1 MAARA
6 DVSIMITAKDNYSEA
21 IMKMQKTQTAFR
33 KDLKAMQKDLDNL
46 NKSKIQLKV
55 ALTQTKKELAE
66 AKKRFLELGD
76 AESRAAYMA
85 AEMNYDNVKANLD
98 AVSKSIRS
106 TQRDM
111 DNLTGAMS

>member
-55 ALTQTKKELAE
+55 DLTQTKKELAE
-66 AKKRFLELGD
+66 AKRD
-76 AESRAAYMA
+76 SS
-85 AEMNYDNVKANLD
+85 NL
-98 AVSKSIRS
+98 
-106 TQRDM
+106 
-111 DNLTGAMS
+111 AMPNRGRPIWRLK

>member
-55 ALTQTKKELAE
+55 DLTQTKKELAE

-85 AEMNYDNVKANLD
+85 A
-98 AVSKSIRS
+98 
-106 TQRDM
+106 
-111 DNLTGAMS
+111 